1 VKEPLV
7 NALSGTQRK
16 YLRGLAHPLNPVVHV
31 GRGGLTDSVLAAVSR
46 ALDDHELIK
55 VKIALDRDE
64 RAEIAGRIAEGCSAE
79 LAGTVGTIAILYK
92 EHRDPEKRRIAL
104 PQRPA

>member
-1 VKEPLV
+1 VKTLT
-7 NALSGTQRK
+7 GTQRK

-31 GRGGLTDSVLAAVSR
+31 GRGGLTDSVLAAVGR

-64 RAEIAGRIAEGCSAE
+64 RAEIAGRIAEGCAAE

-92 EHRDPEKRRIAL
+92 EHRDPARRQIAL
-104 PQRPA
+104 PRGSTPPDPE